1 MAPQLTR
8 LWGSVFA
15 VSIGVHVLSACAAG
29 TTAAPAATAPHES
42 TAPVITIS
50 EPPVIDVSEPPATPT
65 PLPTATPSSTAT
77 GTASASASASASP
90 TPTPTS
96 VSTVADASL
105 CTGWTTTT
113 LVSGLGVLESV
124 LLDPNGNGT
133 LVSSTSGNAVSRI
146 SSSGTATQVAALTA
160 PGELVQ
166 LTTGKILVSTG
177 DSTEDALTDMA
188 NGTVAILDPVTGK
201 TQTYSTGLVAP
212 NGVAVDSAGNVYTT
226 DTGTGSGITRVSA
239 VNPTQPQSMWADVTD
254 SNGIAIDN
262 AKRLLYVDQTFTA
275 SNDIEVLS
283 LDAPQT
289 VSQLVS
295 LTGIGSPVPKGLDDM
310 ILDPSGILDV
320 AANLSGEVFRV
331 DPATGYACVLASGF
345 ALTSSVALEQGPPH
359 GLLVVGFDGSLH
371 QLIPPSP
378 TTLSRSLPLSR

>member
-90 TPTPTS
+90 TLTPTS

>member
-310 ILDPSGILDV
+310 ILDPTGILDV